1 MSNGIF
7 HVILLFKINF
17 NRRLSIFFLLLL
29 LFNVSVYLCSYV
41 HVYSFKDAHPP
52 ATLSSSHCVLSVI
65 LKYTGELVRQS
76 LADASEAK

>member
-1 MSNGIF
+1 MSFNCSKS
-7 HVILLFKINF
+7 ILTEGFQ
-17 NRRLSIFFLLLL
+17 SFFFFF
-29 LFNVSVYLCSYV
+29 FNVSVYLCSYV